1 MNREY
6 INWLETL
13 PHNRRQR
20 RVNVWMSDWAPLPD
34 HIDLS
39 HLQETQEKWIERDC
53 HDGVMGR
60 IKRIVGRQ

>member
-13 PHNRRQR
+13 PNNRRQR
-20 RVNVWMSDWAPLPD
+20 RINVWMSDWAPLPD
-34 HIDLS
+34 HVDLG

-53 HDGVMGR
+53 PDGVMGR
-60 IKRIVGRQ
+60 VWRWIRF